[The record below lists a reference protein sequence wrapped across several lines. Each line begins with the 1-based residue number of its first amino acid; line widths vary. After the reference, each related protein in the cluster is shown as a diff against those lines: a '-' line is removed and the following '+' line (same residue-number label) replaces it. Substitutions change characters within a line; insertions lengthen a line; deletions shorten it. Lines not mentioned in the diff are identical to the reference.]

1 MKNFVDYFYI
11 FSKIS
16 TSLFLLSA
24 LLFLGYFFYTGYKNQ
39 EDVYENQVYIDKRLQ
54 DSVNENNNK
63 IQEISKKLNSSDKS
77 LQEIQKLV
85 KTINNKQSTNNKN
98 NELQLMLINLDENLL
113 ALSLEVKKLKDQIN
127 NNNDIIIN
135 DNLNNTYINNQKK
148 DLIKLIIIKFKNNI
162 KFDEELN
169 YLEKIS
175 DKNKIHLFEKINIL
189 INQGYK
195 GKQYTEKI
203 FQEESGNYIRNKINK
218 KTNNFISKVV
228 LPYISIKPSQEINLK
243 DENLLYIKHIE
254 SLIKDEEYKK
264 SIDKIK
270 LINNYDLYYID
281 TSKQLQ
287 IAFDFNKLLKEIEN

>member
-11 FSKIS
+11 LSKIS